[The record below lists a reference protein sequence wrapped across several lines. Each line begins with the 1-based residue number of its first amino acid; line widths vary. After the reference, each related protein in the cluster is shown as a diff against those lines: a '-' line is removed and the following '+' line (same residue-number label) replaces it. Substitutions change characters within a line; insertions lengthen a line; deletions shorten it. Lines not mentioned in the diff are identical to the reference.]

1 MLRSYTGCTTTAWN
15 AGFLYTGGK
24 SVIMPTRRALL
35 LSVLCL
41 PGICLAQADSNAAKT
56 YVVTGRVQKP
66 GKYELREGMRVVDAL
81 KTAGDFLEDAQ
92 LARIKIV
99 RGAERKSFN
108 YAQFAIGKPTEQNIL
123 LESGDVIVVP

>member
-1 MLRSYTGCTTTAWN
+1 MRD
-15 AGFLYTGGK
+15 K
-24 SVIMPTRRALL
+24 RVIMQTRRTLL

-41 PGICLAQADSNAAKT
+41 PGMCLAQADSNAAKAF
-56 YVVTGRVQKP
+56 VVSGRVQKP

-92 LARIKIV
+92 LAGIKII

-108 YAQFAIGKPTEQNIL
+108 YAQFAIGKRTEPNIL
-123 LESGDVIVVP
+123 LESGDVVVVS